1 VHDPKSCIIARHGC
15 NIANRTTISYGIV
28 TAINYDP
35 SVTVNTNCYFSNPG
49 CLNPMA
55 LNFGCT
61 NPDATAECF
70 PGFPFYVTEHLPIT
84 CKYPWDLSPSP
95 PTPPPPATPPGGY
108 GNAIPEYEAK
118 IGMAMGGTVE
128 TWTDERKA
136 EAATAMKAGLG
147 MAPEQ
152 NMTVSITA
160 GSVNADF
167 AFISEDATAVD
178 AVMESASATLTDA
191 TAVGNLLG
199 SNFEVLSTPTI
210 TKSVTYKTEEVALGV
225 TILTLIIIGALC
237 LVGCIVLGIVRVMRR
252 RRAKAKATTYPA

>member
-1 VHDPKSCIIARHGC
+1 MLFRS
-15 NIANRTTISYGIV
+15 
-28 TAINYDP
+28 
-35 SVTVNTNCYFSNPG
+35 
-49 CLNPMA
+49 
-55 LNFGCT
+55 
-61 NPDATAECF
+61 
-70 PGFPFYVTEHLPIT
+70 
-84 CKYPWDLSPSP
+84 
-95 PTPPPPATPPGGY
+95 
-108 GNAIPEYEAK
+108 AIPEYEAK

-147 MAPEQ
+147 MDPLQ

-167 AFISEDATAVD
+167 AFVSEDATAVD

-199 SNFEVLSTPTI
+199 VNFEVLSTPTI